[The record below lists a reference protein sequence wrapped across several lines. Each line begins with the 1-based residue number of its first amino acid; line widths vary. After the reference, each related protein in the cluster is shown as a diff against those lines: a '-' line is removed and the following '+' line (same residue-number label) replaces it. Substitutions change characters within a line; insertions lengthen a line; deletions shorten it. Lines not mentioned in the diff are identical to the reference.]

1 MGLACARKGSSECVE
16 GTDAMAISLRGL
28 EFVAKLLQAEFNIV
42 AVTVAGVC
50 LPICVCSFWGTYA
63 VVPVLETAPGTV
75 VAGGHAMLAGRERH
89 ECVRLKTHEN
99 RRS

>member
-1 MGLACARKGSSECVE
+1 MLGRVHQSASKVLMLWRFPSGVL
-16 GTDAMAISLRGL
+16 TL

-50 LPICVCSFWGTYA
+50 LPICVRSFWGTYA